1 MRRVLLFASFISSKK
16 QQKALKTKFKKVERI
31 SPTIMREVRLLKSF
45 NRKQAIFKTQKREI
59 HYAFFSHTQR
69 VFYYAQILK
78 VSLLK

>member
-45 NRKQAIFKTQKREI
+45 NRKQAIFKTQKRGI